1 VSGPQGGTPAS
12 ELVSGFRGC
21 FQRGAPIEVQ
31 GRGVRETWQ
40 LVGDRTACRLEY
52 PGHVDVVLLIEEGR
66 VLTLLPKSAVQTVT
80 VAADGGAAP
89 QPAADGGR

>member
-1 VSGPQGGTPAS
+1 MGTSAS
-12 ELVSGFRGC
+12 ELVAGFRGC

-80 VAADGGAAP
+80 VTADGGAAP